1 MKKRMGI
8 GLLLVLVLISAAT
21 GCTAVWDTGATEDKK
36 QSGAP
41 PAEEPVVLHVYNTI
55 DVYKRQRQNWQ
66 KRAWMCVLS
75 ACPAW
80 TCSRSSLRITRRRSF
95 QRQFAREWR

>member
-36 QSGAP
+36 PERCGRRLRSR
-41 PAEEPVVLHVYNTI
+41 LCCMCTI
-55 DVYKRQRQNWQ
+55 PWV
-66 KRAWMCVLS
+66 
-75 ACPAW
+75 
-80 TCSRSSLRITRRRSF
+80 RIL
-95 QRQFAREWR
+95 E

>member
-8 GLLLVLVLISAAT
+8 GLFLVLVLISAAT

-41 PAEEPVVLHVYNTI
+41 PAEEPVEMCIRDRMHSPPS
-55 DVYKRQRQNWQ
+55 DKR
-66 KRAWMCVLS
+66 C
-75 ACPAW
+75 
-80 TCSRSSLRITRRRSF
+80 RRF
-95 QRQFAREWR
+95 G